1 MNFKVVIPSRL
12 SSQRLPGKP
21 LEMVQGVPMVI
32 RVAQICQKVV
42 GDDGVVVATPDQQIA
57 DICKSF
63 SIDTFSSSSKC
74 NTGTERLVEYA
85 SQFNFDRYFN
95 VQGDEPML
103 PSRVLKAFIAQA
115 KHSEEPVVGVS
126 VITSQSEAED
136 KSVVKVAISRSRII
150 YASRVPLPS
159 SVVFSSRYFKHTGL
173 YSFSRSNLEAFSNL
187 KIGNLEKSENI
198 EVLRFL
204 ENRHNVNSVVV
215 PNYGRSV
222 DTPDDLA
229 FVNNKEIELE

>member
-1 MNFKVVIPSRL
+1 MI
-12 SSQRLPGKP
+12 
-21 LEMVQGVPMVI
+21 I

-42 GDDGVVVATPDQQIA
+42 GDEGVVVATPDEQIA
-57 DICKSF
+57 DLCKNF

-74 NTGTERLVEYA
+74 NTGTDRLVEYA
-85 SQFNFDRYFN
+85 SQFNFDRYVN

-115 KHSEEPVVGVS
+115 KHSEEPVVGIS
-126 VITSQSEAED
+126 GIASQSEAED
-136 KSVVKVAISRSRII
+136 TSVVKVAISGSRII
-150 YASRVPLPS
+150 YASRLPLPS
-159 SVVFSSRYFKHTGL
+159 SADFSSRYFKHTGL

-187 KIGNLEKSENI
+187 KTGNLEKSENI

-204 ENRHNVNSVVV
+204 ENRYKVNSVVV

-222 DTPDDLA
+222 DTPDDLV
-229 FVNNKEIELE
+229 FVNKKEIELE